1 MPIYEASYNLGL
13 AEEERV
19 LPVLCDYF
27 KRDIQ
32 KIPGRFAQHDFECA
46 DYVYELKS
54 RSNRLEC
61 FADTV
66 ISTDKFEGLM
76 KPLVLVFSFTDSLCY
91 IEYSEKEF
99 ETYKKSLFGRLDR
112 SSSEAK
118 IHVHVLVGDLVKI
131 RECWSRFD
139 SRRPTANRGK
149 ISKVPRERPPYFQ

>member
-27 KRDIQ
+27 QRDIQ

-61 FADTV
+61 FADTD
-66 ISTDKFEGLM
+66 ISTDKFEGLA
-76 KPLVLVFSFTDSLCY
+76 KPLVLVFSFTDCLCY

-118 IHVHVLVGDLVKI
+118 IHVHVPVGELVKI
-131 RECWSRFD
+131 REWPGWQVGDCKRPEEWPPRSRNQ
-139 SRRPTANRGK
+139 SLL
-149 ISKVPRERPPYFQ
+149 